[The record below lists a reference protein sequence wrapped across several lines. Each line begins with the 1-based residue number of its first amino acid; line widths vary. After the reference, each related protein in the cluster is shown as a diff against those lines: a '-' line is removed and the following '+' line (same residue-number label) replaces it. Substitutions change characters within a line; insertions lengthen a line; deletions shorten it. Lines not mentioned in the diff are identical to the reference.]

1 MKMSYNPRAVNVPS
15 CKHAAMFCCV
25 GLCVQELLEA
35 EPDAKWPLLTL
46 TRLKELQQQVQA
58 GSTSASSA
66 DAAAT
71 SPAAAAAAAA
81 GSGEGLAAQVAAGY
95 ARLIELDPLRRG
107 YYQDAVEGRA
117 HVVARPA
124 AAAAAAPPA
133 AAVTM

>member
-1 MKMSYNPRAVNVPS
+1 
-15 CKHAAMFCCV
+15 V
-25 GLCVQELLEA
+25 GGVQELLEV

-58 GSTSASSA
+58 SSSGSTSG
-66 DAAAT
+66 DAAT
-71 SPAAAAAAAA
+71 SGPAAAAA
-81 GSGEGLAAQVAAGY
+81 GSGESLAAEVAAGY

-124 AAAAAAPPA
+124 AAAPAAAAAAVPAAATAAPAAALPA
-133 AAVTM
+133 AAVSGMIRV

>member
-1 MKMSYNPRAVNVPS
+1 M
-15 CKHAAMFCCV
+15 

-71 SPAAAAAAAA
+71 SPAAAAAA